1 MSRDLYRNKLITNH
15 LLFRPKRQFL
25 GVAGDDLETV
35 RPRKFVFGS
44 FFTALKTF
52 YRGLMDRQSYR
63 RLDSSAMVIPIVDL
77 ADLGSFIFIDF
88 NDWLVFFFER
98 PL

>member
-1 MSRDLYRNKLITNH
+1 
-15 LLFRPKRQFL
+15 
-25 GVAGDDLETV
+25 
-35 RPRKFVFGS
+35 
-44 FFTALKTF
+44 
-52 YRGLMDRQSYR
+52 MDRQSYR
-63 RLDSSAMVIPIVDL
+63 RLDSSAMAIPIVDL